1 MPRSLMITGGA
12 GFIGANFTWFW
23 AERHPEDAIIV
34 VDVLTYAGSADNIR
48 GLLDT
53 GKVVLAQADIRNER
67 EIARL
72 FEAHGIDTVVH
83 FAAESHVDRSIDGPM
98 ECVSTNVIGTQ
109 VLLDCARR
117 AWTGGSDNPGRYRFH
132 HVSTDEVYGSLG
144 FDSPRFTET
153 TSYAPRSPYSA
164 SKAASDHLVRAYGN
178 TYGLP
183 WSISNCSNNYG
194 PYQYPE
200 KLIPLALAN
209 MLLGKRV
216 PVYGNGRNVRDWLH
230 VHDHCRALEAI
241 LLSGCLGETFN
252 IGGDAERA
260 NIDIVT
266 HLAQLVDEAIQA
278 DDALRAALQGLP
290 RGHGWPLQHL
300 DRVRARSPGPRSA
313 VCKRHAQDCADA
325 GFRTGRRSGA
335 WAGQDPAVVPRA
347 PRLVASPAA
356 CALTHDHSEHTNSDD

>member
-1 MPRSLMITGGA
+1 MSRSLMITGGA

-23 AERHPEDAIIV
+23 AEQHPEDAIVV
-34 VDVLTYAGSADNIR
+34 VDMLTYAGSADNIR

-53 GKVVLAQADIRNER
+53 GKVALAQTDIRNER
-67 EIARL
+67 EIAQL

-83 FAAESHVDRSIDGPM
+83 FAAESHVDRSIDGPL

-117 AWTGGSDNPGRYRFH
+117 AWTGGSDNPARYRFH

-178 TYGLP
+178 TYRLP

-230 VHDHCRALEAI
+230 VHDHCRALEVI
-241 LLSGCLGETFN
+241 LLSDYLRETFN
-252 IGGDAERA
+252 VGGDAERA

-266 HLAQLVDEAIQA
+266 QLAQLVDEAIQA
-278 DDALRAALQGLP
+278 DDALRQ
-290 RGHGWPLQHL
+290 RYKH
-300 DRVRARSPGPRSA
+300 
-313 VCKRHAQDCADA
+313 C
-325 GFRTGRRSGA
+325 
-335 WAGQDPAVVPRA
+335 
-347 PRLVASPAA
+347 PAA
-356 CALTHDHSEHTNSDD
+356 TGGRCDSLIEFVRDRPGHDLRYANDTRKIKQMLGFEPAIDLEHGLAKTLQWYLEHHEWWHRRLLEP

>member
-1 MPRSLMITGGA
+1 MPQSIMITGGA

-23 AERHPEDAIIV
+23 AERHPEDAIVV

-48 GLLDT
+48 RLLDT
-53 GKVVLAQADIRNER
+53 GKIVLERVDIRNER

-98 ECVSTNVIGTQ
+98 DCVSTNVIGTQ

-117 AWTGGSDNPGRYRFH
+117 AWTGNPGRYRFH

-153 TSYAPRSPYSA
+153 TPYAPRSPYSA

-216 PVYGNGRNVRDWLH
+216 PVYGNGRNVRDWLY
-230 VHDHCRALEAI
+230 VHDHCRALETI
-241 LLSGCLGETFN
+241 LLSDCLGETFN

-266 HLAQLVDEAIQA
+266 QLAKLVDEAIQG
-278 DDALRAALQGLP
+278 DDALRQRYKYCPAATGGRCASLVEFVRDRP
-290 RGHGWPLQHL
+290 GHDLRYANDTRKITQTLGFEPAVDL
-300 DRVRARSPGPRSA
+300 DRGLAKTLQWYLEHDDWWHHRLL
-313 VCKRHAQDCADA
+313 
-325 GFRTGRRSGA
+325 
-335 WAGQDPAVVPRA
+335 A
-347 PRLVASPAA
+347 P
-356 CALTHDHSEHTNSDD
+356 